1 MENKIKIMVASTIYN
16 FEDNISTIC
25 SELSTMGYHVLN
37 SHIGSIK
44 VNPYESNLEN
54 CLNAVRECDVFLG
67 IIRPYYG
74 TGNIDELNITFEE
87 IKLAMKL
94 NKPYWFLVHRD
105 VVFARQLMKHLC
117 FVDTLGNEYK
127 NISVKPN
134 KNFDVRTLDIYNHV
148 IKEGTPI
155 ATRTGNWAQEFYR
168 LDEALVYIKAQYED
182 KDFILG
188 VLNSNN
194 RNNGTNNY

>member
-1 MENKIKIMVASTIYN
+1 MENKIKIMVASTVYN

-25 SELSTMGYHVLN
+25 AELSTMDYYVLN
-37 SHIGSIK
+37 SHIGSVK
-44 VNPYESNLEN
+44 VNPHHSNLEN

-67 IIRPYYG
+67 IIRPFYG

-94 NKPYWFLVHRD
+94 KKPYWFLVHRD
-105 VVFARQLMKHLC
+105 VVFTRQLIKYLY
-117 FVDTLGNEYK
+117 FKDDFGNEHK
-127 NISVKPN
+127 NVSIKKSNV
-134 KNFDVRTLDIYNHV
+134 FDERTLKIYDYV

-168 LDEALVYIKAQYED
+168 LDEALVYVKAQYED
-182 KDFILG
+182 KDFILR
-188 VLNSNN
+188 VLNSNI
-194 RNNGTNNY
+194 R

>member
-1 MENKIKIMVASTIYN
+1 MENKIKIMVASTVYN

-25 SELSTMGYHVLN
+25 AELTTLGYQVIN
-37 SHIGSIK
+37 SHIGSVK
-44 VNPYESNLEN
+44 VNPNLSNLKN

-67 IIRPYYG
+67 IIRPFYG
-74 TGNIDELNITFEE
+74 SGNIDELNITFEE
-87 IKLAMKL
+87 IKLAMEL

-105 VVFARQLMKHLC
+105 VVFARQLK
-117 FVDTLGNEYK
+117 K
-127 NISVKPN
+127 NLYFIDADGSENKDVKIKKSSV
-134 KNFDVRTLDIYNHV
+134 FDERTLDIYDHV
-148 IKEGTPI
+148 IKEGLPI

-194 RNNGTNNY
+194 R